1 MSPGAGDAEP
11 DLTLKSSS
19 SEKSAEEDMEQWREG
34 FPELELWDKRKR
46 GIKRRS
52 GGKKMNNA
60 GLDITPSQNE
70 REQHS
75 NNKRKSDGFSPER
88 VKVRNVSAG

>member
-1 MSPGAGDAEP
+1 
-11 DLTLKSSS
+11 
-19 SEKSAEEDMEQWREG
+19 
-34 FPELELWDKRKR
+34 
-46 GIKRRS
+46 
-52 GGKKMNNA
+52 MNNA

-70 REQHS
+70 RERHS